1 MDLSLELLVSK
12 QDWFRFKAWSKLLKE
27 GKKPHDWEEKRSG
40 GCVFEG
46 REVAARP
53 LMASLQL
60 FSRVSNERKKCA
72 LSPSKPQ
79 LLASL
84 GFPLD
89 KALPKGPA
97 AGGWLQRAPGGP
109 WGRGGC
115 CWAWGESPS
124 PITQLRVSITRVLL
138 VQLITFSSLESTQLA
153 ERRRHLL
160 SASSARCDGS

>member
-12 QDWFRFKAWSKLLKE
+12 QDRFRFKAWSKLLRE
-27 GKKPHDWEEKRSG
+27 GKKNHDWEEKRSG
-40 GCVFEG
+40 SCVFEG
-46 REVAARP
+46 LEIAARP

-84 GFPLD
+84 GFPLN

-97 AGGWLQRAPGGP
+97 VGGWLRRAPGGP
-109 WGRGGC
+109 LGTW
-115 CWAWGESPS
+115 W
-124 PITQLRVSITRVLL
+124 LL
-138 VQLITFSSLESTQLA
+138 LGL
-153 ERRRHLL
+153 
-160 SASSARCDGS
+160 G